1 MIKKIP
7 YLFKKIKNKIRTKL
21 SLSGNGERVD
31 INNNSINFESLDVY
45 QKNHLKRYGYA
56 QHVLSSNDTVG
67 DFACGTGYG
76 TVILSKKSNKVIG
89 IDIDKKVIHA
99 IKKRY
104 LHNKNVEF
112 IALNILDI
120 PYENHFNKIISF
132 ETIEHLEEHNIP
144 SVFSVFYKALKNG
157 GKLIFSVPYMQE
169 KSEDA
174 IKLGFHK
181 TFYIDE
187 TKILSWL
194 KIAGFKNTNFKY
206 QNYDTHEISS
216 ELDKKDF
223 IICETNK

>member
-1 MIKKIP
+1 MPKINPEIESFARIKVVGVGG
-7 YLFKKIKNKIRTKL
+7 
-21 SLSGNGERVD
+21 SGTNAVTHMVE
-31 INNNSINFESLDVY
+31 
-45 QKNHLKRYGYA
+45 QKVQG
-56 QHVLSSNDTVG
+56 
-67 DFACGTGYG
+67 
-76 TVILSKKSNKVIG
+76 
-89 IDIDKKVIHA
+89 
-99 IKKRY
+99 
-104 LHNKNVEF
+104 VEF